1 MTPTHKTLVEICVD
15 SLASA
20 IAAERGGAD
29 RIELCIDLDEGG
41 ITPNS
46 QLIRDVRAAV
56 KIKLQVLIRPR
67 AGNFTYSNEE
77 LSTMAAQ
84 IAQAKSLGA
93 DGVAIGV
100 LHRDGS
106 VDIAAT
112 TNLVETA
119 KPLDVTF
126 HRAFELAC
134 AASGDSQALEDVIAT
149 GCNRILTSGVA
160 RAKFEGSVS
169 ALNGAASLRALIAT
183 AHNRI
188 AILAGGG
195 IREHNV
201 REIVKRTGAREV
213 HSSLNPSAAAES
225 TIADAPSVAVSHASS
240 SHHVATQV
248 ADPPSVV
255 QAFQVRSFISAARL

>member
-15 SLASA
+15 SLPSA

-29 RIELCIDLDEGG
+29 RIELCIDLEEGG
-41 ITPNS
+41 ITPPPE
-46 QLIRDVRAAV
+46 LIRDVRAAV

-67 AGNFTYSNEE
+67 AGNFTYTPEE

-84 IAQAKSLGA
+84 IARAQSLGA
-93 DGVAIGV
+93 DGVAIGA

-112 TNLVETA
+112 SQLVELA
-119 KPLDVTF
+119 KSLNVTF

-160 RAKFEGSVS
+160 RTKFEGSVN
-169 ALNGAASLRALIAT
+169 ALDGAASLRALIA
-183 AHNRI
+183 AANSRI

-195 IREHNV
+195 IRIHNV

-213 HSSLNPSAAAES
+213 HSSLNTCSSPDLVSAAPHSAL
-225 TIADAPSVAVSHASS
+225 S
-240 SHHVATQV
+240 SHHVTTQV
-248 ADPPSVV
+248 AAPPSIV
-255 QAFQVRSFISAARL
+255 QTSEVRAFVSAAQL

>member
-20 IAAERGGAD
+20 VAAERGGAD
-29 RIELCIDLDEGG
+29 RIELCINLDEGG
-41 ITPNS
+41 ITPPS

-67 AGNFTYSNEE
+67 AGNFTYTPEE

-84 IAQAKSLGA
+84 IIRAKSLGA
-93 DGVAIGV
+93 DGIAIGA

-112 TNLVETA
+112 SQLVELA
-119 KPLDVTF
+119 KSLDVTF

-149 GCNRILTSGVA
+149 GCNRVLTSGVA
-160 RAKFEGSVS
+160 RTKFEGSVS
-169 ALNGAASLRALIAT
+169 ALDGAASLRALLA
-183 AHNRI
+183 AANNRV

-195 IREHNV
+195 IRTHNV

-213 HSSLNPSAAAES
+213 HSSLNAAAAPDPVSAAPRSAFS
-225 TIADAPSVAVSHASS
+225 A
-240 SHHVATQV
+240 HHLTTQV
-248 ADPPSVV
+248 AAPPSIV
-255 QAFQVRSFISAARL
+255 QTSEVRAFVSAAQL

>member
-15 SLASA
+15 SLSSA
-20 IAAERGGAD
+20 LAAERGGAD

-41 ITPNS
+41 ITPPA
-46 QLIRDVRAAV
+46 QLIRDVRAAI

-67 AGNFTYSNEE
+67 AGNFTYTPEE
-77 LSTMAAQ
+77 LATAAAQ

-93 DGVAIGV
+93 DGVAIGA

-106 VDIAAT
+106 VHIAAT
-112 TNLVETA
+112 KELVELA
-119 KPLDVTF
+119 GPLNVTF

-134 AASGDSQALEDVIAT
+134 AASGDAQALEDVIST
-149 GCNRILTSGVA
+149 GCHRILTSGVA

-169 ALNGAASLRALIAT
+169 ALDGAASLRALIA
-183 AHNRI
+183 AAENRI

-213 HSSLNPSAAAES
+213 HSSLNPSAVPAF
-225 TIADAPSVAVSHASS
+225 ADAPSSAVSHASS

-248 ADPPSVV
+248 ADPPSVI
-255 QAFQVRSFISAARL
+255 QAFQVRAFVSAAQL